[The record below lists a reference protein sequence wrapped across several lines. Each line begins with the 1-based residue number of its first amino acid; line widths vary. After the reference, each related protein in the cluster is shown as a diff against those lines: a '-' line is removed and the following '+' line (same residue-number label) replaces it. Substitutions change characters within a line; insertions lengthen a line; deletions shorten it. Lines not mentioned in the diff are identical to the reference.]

1 VNFSFDRSVAVSP
14 EVALCAYGEPSFYD
28 GRTPVNHI
36 SVIEVVSHEDNDT
49 TLLIEVRFKFTG
61 SVSAAV
67 KAVIDPDKMSWVTR
81 TEVLLEERRTNFTVR
96 PDHYPDRLTSS
107 GSFVFADGPTPN
119 SAVITVA
126 GQLKVHVP
134 IVGRTVERTIE
145 SGLHAYI
152 EQEVATLPAFAA
164 GTS

>member
-1 VNFSFDRSVAVSP
+1 VNFSFDQVVDVSP
-14 EVALCAYGEPSFYD
+14 EVAMCAYGEPSFYD
-28 GRTPVNHI
+28 GREPVDNI
-36 SVIEVVSHEDNDT
+36 SVLEVVDHQDNDT
-49 TLLIEVRFKFTG
+49 TVLISVRFKFTG

-81 TEVLLEERRTNFTVR
+81 TEVLLEERRTNFTVL

-107 GSFVFADGPTPN
+107 GSYVFADGPTPN

-126 GQLKVHVP
+126 GELKVHVP
-134 IVGRTVERTIE
+134 LVGRTVERTIE

-152 EQEVATLPAFAA
+152 ETEVASLPAFSA
-164 GTS
+164 GS